1 MPFILHL
8 TDWRDNLRVN
18 TLVSGNSTLTALLDR
33 VRRRTLL
40 QLVLE
45 QGSVALAFAFG
56 GVILLLLAGT
66 EILEWYWPLLV
77 LAVAFGVG
85 MWRIRARVPSEYEV
99 AQRIDTRLGFS
110 DAISTAVYFA
120 DGKPAIPAPRDL
132 IEAQRRSAESA
143 AAYADANAA
152 APLRMPRQAWACAA
166 LLLISTGLLIARYG
180 FSGTLDLRRPLV
192 RIPFDSFGSTPNLI
206 AKNKAFP
213 KQKTPQ
219 KLDTLPVPAEV
230 NEEKTADRKDAQSE
244 DEFKAQTID
253 SGESSGK
260 EGKSA
265 KEVDTANK
273 EGKDSGEATEKGDA
287 AAAGDDKS
295 QKEGGAKSQGP
306 QNAKSPA
313 QGNNANPAQQPG
325 DNSSLMDKMRDAM
338 ANMLARMKM
347 SPRQGEMSRNN
358 AASPQGAAQS
368 AAAQKQMGQKGAPA
382 PGKPNGD
389 AQSKSDEAGEQQG
402 EGASKNMNAQG
413 KMSEGGGEKQQQQ
426 EGKSGAGKQDGD
438 KSVRQAEQAAAM
450 GKISELL
457 GKRAQN
463 VTGEVMVEVSSGK
476 QRLKTDYVQK
486 DAAHSESGG
495 EINRDE
501 VPPAYQQFVQQ
512 YFEEIRK
519 PTPAAA
525 KAKPAPEQK

>member
-1 MPFILHL
+1 M
-8 TDWRDNLRVN
+8 
-18 TLVSGNSTLTALLDR
+18 SGNSTLTALLHR

-40 QLVLE
+40 QLILE

-66 EILEWYWPLLV
+66 EVLEWYWPLLV
-77 LAVAFGVG
+77 LAVAFGIG

-99 AQRIDTRLGFS
+99 AQQIDTRLGFS
-110 DAISTAVYFA
+110 DAVSTAVYFA
-120 DGKPAIPAPRDL
+120 DGKPAIPAPPEL

-143 AAYADANAA
+143 AADADANIA

-166 LLLISTGLLIARYG
+166 LLLISAGLLIARYG

-192 RIPFDSFGSTPNLI
+192 RIPFDSFASAPSLI
-206 AKNKAFP
+206 AQNKALP
-213 KQKTPQ
+213 KRKLPR
-219 KLDTLPVPAEV
+219 KLDSLPVPAEV
-230 NEEKTADRKDAQSE
+230 NEENTAERQDARSE
-244 DEFKAQTID
+244 DEFKAQSID
-253 SGESSGK
+253 SGETSGK
-260 EGKSA
+260 EGKASQEMDPA
-265 KEVDTANK
+265 SK
-273 EGKDSGEATEKGDA
+273 EGKDTDEAAGKGEA
-287 AAAGDDKS
+287 AAAGDDRS
-295 QKEGGAKSQGP
+295 QKEGAAKSQGP
-306 QNAKSPA
+306 QNDKSRA

-368 AAAQKQMGQKGAPA
+368 AAQKQMGQKGAPA

-389 AQSKSDEAGEQQG
+389 AQSSSEEAGEQKG

-438 KSVRQAEQAAAM
+438 KSARQAEQAAAM

-501 VPPAYQQFVQQ
+501 VPPAYQEFVQQ
-512 YFEEIRK
+512 YFEEIRR
-519 PTPAAA
+519 PAPG
-525 KAKPAPEQK
+525 KAKPGSEQK